1 MRASTFA
8 SAADALRALHEASAT
23 PAPYDLVIA
32 DYQMPGLDG
41 ADLAAAVRGDARL
54 RDTVYVMLTS
64 VGHARELEGV
74 RRGHVDACLVK
85 PVRHERLMH
94 TLASAWTKRHGNPED
109 AAAAAGAPAGAGRGE
124 FAEANARVL
133 VVEDNAVNQKVA
145 LRQLARLGVQAEV
158 AANGREAVAMLEQ
171 VPYDLVLMDCQMPDM
186 NGYEATAAIRRSNGP
201 NQSVPIV
208 AMTADVVTSGRQRSL
223 DAGMSDYI
231 SKPVEMDDLARTLR
245 TWLQAAPVK
254 DREAARTV
262 LH

>member
-1 MRASTFA
+1 
-8 SAADALRALHEASAT
+8 
-23 PAPYDLVIA
+23 
-32 DYQMPGLDG
+32 
-41 ADLAAAVRGDARL
+41 
-54 RDTVYVMLTS
+54 
-64 VGHARELEGV
+64 
-74 RRGHVDACLVK
+74 VK
-85 PVRHERLMH
+85 PVRYERLMH
-94 TLASAWTKRHGNPED
+94 ALASAWTKRHANTED
-109 AAAAAGAPAGAGRGE
+109 AAAAAAAPAGGGRGE
-124 FAEANARVL
+124 FAGANARVL

-158 AANGREAVAMLEQ
+158 AANGREAVAMLER

-186 NGYEATAAIRRSNGP
+186 NGYEATAAIRRSAGP

-245 TWLQAAPVK
+245 TWLRAASVK